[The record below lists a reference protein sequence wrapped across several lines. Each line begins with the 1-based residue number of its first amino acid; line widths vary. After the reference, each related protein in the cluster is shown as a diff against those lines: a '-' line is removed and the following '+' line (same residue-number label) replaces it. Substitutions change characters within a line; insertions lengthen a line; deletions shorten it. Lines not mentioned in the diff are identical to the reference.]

1 MKRGSMS
8 IEFSVVISLVLVVIC
23 ALLLKMN
30 DFSGSVLS
38 HTQDV
43 ALYQEAFYKKIDALL
58 LEKVHREWR

>member
-1 MKRGSMS
+1 MS

-23 ALLLKMN
+23 AFLLKMN